1 MTDKSSFSDDD
12 WKVLRDVPIFSASLL
27 LRVGPHSPVSAVH
40 EVKAGKRVLK
50 KTDGYGEADALIAQ
64 IAHAAKGQMARL
76 DGQRA
81 SAHKGEEATA
91 SMLDLLTRANAVL
104 DTIPAAEAAGVRAWY
119 VAIATAVPDGTK
131 HATDAEREMLERITA
146 IFQ

>member
-1 MTDKSSFSDDD
+1 MTDKSDFSKDD

-27 LRVGPHSPVSAVH
+27 LRVGPHNPVSAVH
-40 EVKAGKRVLK
+40 EVKAGKKVLK
-50 KTDGYGEADALIAQ
+50 HHEGYGEADPLIAEL
-64 IAHAAKGQMARL
+64 AHDAKGQMARL

-81 SAHKGEEATA
+81 SAHKGEEATE

-119 VAIATAVPDGTK
+119 IDIAKAVPDGTT
-131 HATDAEREMLERITA
+131 HATDAEREMLDRITA